1 MQKRLARR
9 SAAGVLTASVA
20 ALALVVPSGAAAQ
33 TILDEAFFDE
43 GPLAI
48 DQTPATARDVAVP
61 APAAPIPVSAD
72 GVVGSFTTELW
83 SPQETG
89 AERGL
94 RVVNSTDADT
104 AAVTGIVLNEDTRD
118 AVAGATVQL
127 YDPCPTCYG
136 PESAGAA
143 GTTAGAVVV
152 QTTTDSNGAFAF
164 KDVPPAPDLDLTV
177 SASNYGLYTV
187 KRTSYY
193 RNEYYETTVEL
204 ESQPQTY
211 DDKASKS
218 ESTAFAAASGS
229 GYDSHARVPPFI
241 TVAIRPTDQLCAP
254 SGNASR
260 ARRYPWRYYVL
271 HTLAGEIDQ
280 RWRREA
286 NRAVGAAIQN
296 YAWYHR
302 IRGGT
307 AQLGADVDNTTRFQ
321 CFKRFKQIPGSW
333 RDWVEDVLDERI
345 VSNDQIHLT
354 QYRAGVY
361 TSGCSDP
368 NYPQDGNI
376 LSQEGARKRDND
388 CGVDDWRNLDEYYY
402 TGGVTNGGIPPRPQT
417 SFSRSG
423 GLITFNFPSRVSSSH
438 VGWRYQVE
446 RFQPTGDQAGWHVI
460 CDTEWSWRQR
470 TVPTS
475 CSYRPGAGHDY
486 RYRARANNPVDW
498 SAYASFNNDMPIAP

>member
-1 MQKRLARR
+1 MPQRLLRPATLVWAL
-9 SAAGVLTASVA
+9 AATSA
-20 ALALVVPSGAAAQ
+20 ALALGFAPTTYAQVV
-33 TILDEAFFDE
+33 LDEALFYE
-43 GPLAI
+43 GPLAV
-48 DQTPATARDVAVP
+48 DQTPAVGSDIAVAT
-61 APAAPIPVSAD
+61 PAAPVPVSAD
-72 GVVGSFTTELW
+72 GVVGTFTTELW
-83 SPQETG
+83 SREETG

-94 RVVNSTDADT
+94 RVVNSTDTDT
-104 AAVTGIVLNEDTRD
+104 AAVTGIVLDEGTRD
-118 AVAGATVQL
+118 PVAGATVQL

-136 PESAGAA
+136 PVGEGGAS
-143 GTTAGAVVV
+143 GGSVVV
-152 QTTTDSNGAFAF
+152 QTTTDSDGAFAF

-193 RNEYYETTVEL
+193 RNEYYEATVEL

-211 DDKASKS
+211 DDKALKD
-218 ESTAFAAASGS
+218 ESTASAAASGS
-229 GYDSHARVPPFI
+229 GYDSHARVPPFV
-241 TVAIRPTDQLCAP
+241 TVAIRPTTDTCAP
-254 SGNASR
+254 NGDASR

-280 RWRREA
+280 RWHREA

-302 IRGGT
+302 IFGGG

-333 RDWVEDVLDERI
+333 RDWLDDVLDERI
-345 VSNDQIHLT
+345 VANDRIHLT
-354 QYRAGVY
+354 QYRAGTY
-361 TSGCSDP
+361 TSACSDP

-376 LSQEGARKRDND
+376 LSQQGARKRDND
-388 CGVDDWRNLDEYYY
+388 CGVDDWRNLAEYYY
-402 TGGVTNGGIPPRPQT
+402 TAGVVRGGVPPRPQT

-423 GLITFNFPSRVSSSH
+423 GVITFNFPSRVSSSH

-446 RFQPTGDQAGWHVI
+446 RHQPTGDRAGWHVI
-460 CDTEWSWRQR
+460 CDTDWSWRQR

-475 CSYRPGAGHDY
+475 CSYRPGSAY
-486 RYRARANNPVDW
+486 RYRARANNPVEW
-498 SAYASFNNDMPIAP
+498 SMYASFNNDAPVDAG